1 MKARRKRRG
10 GMSEKQRAW
19 ITSPEGR
26 AAALRAMRKAR
37 AVQAAMPRCGAIAKS
52 TGGPCKRM
60 ALENGRCEF
69 HGGRTP
75 KGGQWHRL
83 QLPSFGGSERKF
95 DRKLVAQTR
104 RQKAQ
109 AARVAAMSE
118 KEREAF
124 EAWQR
129 SHKPGSATE
138 REQRR
143 QNIKVRKWL
152 DAQSQAPVSPEEAA
166 LRALIEDL
174 RSERDK
180 LTQALL
186 RQTDEAAK

>member
-1 MKARRKRRG
+1 MKTRRKRRG
-10 GMSEKQRAW
+10 VMSEKQRAW
-19 ITSPEGR
+19 ITSPEGK

-37 AVQAAMPRCGAIAKS
+37 AVQAAMPRCGATAKS
-52 TGGPCKRM
+52 TGEPCKRM

-75 KGGQWHRL
+75 KGSQWHRL

-95 DRKLVAQTR
+95 DRKLAAQVR

-129 SHKPGSATE
+129 SHRPGSATE

-143 QNIKVRKWL
+143 RDIEARKRL
-152 DAQSQAPVSPEEAA
+152 EEQAQASTSPEEEA
-166 LRALIEDL
+166 LTVLIEALKSD
-174 RSERDK
+174 RDR
-180 LTQALL
+180 LASALVSGELL
-186 RQTDEAAK
+186 R